1 MYGNSSAA
9 YPTRLGKSIRVFDQC
24 TSLFLFAVDDNHVND
39 EQSD

>member
-1 MYGNSSAA
+1 MTAEAA
-9 YPTRLGKSIRVFDQC
+9 HGKSTSVFDQW